1 MKHTV
6 RSIALISTFAAIS
19 SASHAEVVKPK
30 LAPGLWEETRVTL
43 VNGQNMEDA
52 MQKHMEKIMARMT
65 PEQRKQ
71 MQASM
76 GNRGKGGVVQT
87 CLTPAQVAKGI
98 DTEAI
103 KRRMEN
109 SSKGC
114 TMNILSASA
123 AGGKFKA
130 VCMGPQGATY
140 NGTGEYK
147 VSSDKEWSFKMVADG
162 KAVGANGEAMPQAG
176 SFQATQEV
184 HARWKGSDCAG
195 VPPREDDDSAQGEQ

>member
-1 MKHTV
+1 MKHAI
-6 RSIALISTFAAIS
+6 RSFALISILTATAT
-19 SASHAEVVKPK
+19 ASHAEVLKPK

-43 VNGQNMEDA
+43 VNGQNMEGA
-52 MQKHMEKIMARMT
+52 MQKHMEKMMARMT

-109 SSKGC
+109 SAKGC
-114 TMNILSASA
+114 TMDILSASA

-162 KAVGANGEAMPQAG
+162 KVAGANGEPVPQAG
-176 SFQATQEV
+176 NFQATQEV
-184 HARWKGSDCAG
+184 HARWKGSVCG
-195 VPPREDDDSAQGEQ
+195 SVPPREDEEMARGEQ